1 MRRSRRCGLGCLGCD
16 GKLVRRRHPTMNE
29 PSRTFGSTSVA
40 SNSPRAPILQA
51 AYSWWRVSFDSEAI
65 REETSMLDHQIEAIP
80 QHAATSQLLR
90 LHGLILAELRERKVV
105 RSSNSPG
112 GDYAEF
118 LFARS
123 FGWTLNG
130 NSSSGYDAKDRSGT
144 RFQIKC
150 RRLTKHNSSRQ
161 LSALRQ
167 LPEKKFDFL
176 AGVLFNEDYTVFR
189 AAIIPHEL
197 LVGPHVR
204 FSSHV
209 NAHLFRLHDDV
220 WKLRG
225 VEDVTAQLR
234 DAAEAL

>member
-1 MRRSRRCGLGCLGCD
+1 MPFEKTL
-16 GKLVRRRHPTMNE
+16 
-29 PSRTFGSTSVA
+29 
-40 SNSPRAPILQA
+40 
-51 AYSWWRVSFDSEAI
+51 
-65 REETSMLDHQIEAIP
+65 SMLDHQIEAIP

-130 NSSSGYDAKDRSGT
+130 NSSSGYDATDRSGT

-161 LSALRQ
+161 LSALRR
-167 LPEKKFDFL
+167 LLEKQFDFL
-176 AGVLFNEDYTVFR
+176 AGVLFNEDYSVFR
-189 AAIIPHEL
+189 AAIVPHEL
-197 LVGPHVR
+197 LVAPRVR

-225 VEDVTAQLR
+225 VEDVTDQLR
-234 DAAEAL
+234 DAAEAT